1 MEGGGQGKLGQVSE
15 SERSLGRHGAAAT
28 RECWMAL
35 VGWRASFPLVVSD
48 HRHY

>member
-1 MEGGGQGKLGQVSE
+1 MEGGGQGKPGQVSE
-15 SERSLGRHGAAAT
+15 SEWSLGRHGAVVT
-28 RECWMAL
+28 RECWMAS